1 MLKSFLDKKG
11 TVYILAVI
19 CSSFWGFS
27 FLGTQIALEKV
38 DTIPLLALRWTVSA
52 VIFLILYA
60 VKAIK
65 VNYKGKPVKLLL
77 ILGALQPCFYS
88 IFETT
93 GIKYTTPSESS
104 IFIATIPLMVIITG
118 VLFLHK
124 KCSVRTTLAILIAFT
139 GVAISVCFSPAFSL
153 GGKWIGYLSLF
164 FAVLLGGFF
173 SHASSKAAESFTTM
187 EATMAISIMGSVFFN
202 LINFGAGYGFSG
214 YVTCFTD
221 MRTLL
226 SVLFLGSCCS
236 CICYIL
242 YNYVLG
248 KLPTAIGTNL
258 TANMTTIVGIISG
271 VAFVN
276 DPFGWFTIL
285 GVVMT
290 LTGIYLS
297 TSDKKEKTL

>member
-1 MLKSFLDKKG
+1 MIEKITEKKG
-11 TVYILAVI
+11 SVYFLAVM
-19 CSSFWGFS
+19 CSSLWGFS
-27 FLGTQIALEKV
+27 FLGTQVALEKI

-60 VKAIK
+60 FRIIK
-65 VNYKGKPVKLLL
+65 VNYKGKPVKILF
-77 ILGALQPCFYS
+77 ILGGLQPCLYS

-124 KCSVRTTLAILIAFT
+124 HCSKRTTFAILVAFA
-139 GVAISVCFSPAFSL
+139 GVAISVGFSPAFSI

-164 FAVLLGGFF
+164 LAVLFGGFY

-187 EATMAISIMGSVFFN
+187 EATMAISVMGAVFFN
-202 LINFGAGYGFSG
+202 LINFCAGYGISG
-214 YVTCFTD
+214 YRTFFTD
-221 MRTLL
+221 MDSFI
-226 SVLFLGSCCS
+226 SVLFLGACCS

-258 TANMTTIVGIISG
+258 TANMTTIVGIVSG
-271 VAFVN
+271 VAFVH
-276 DPFGWFTIL
+276 DPFGWYTII

-290 LTGIYLS
+290 LTGIYIS
-297 TSDKKEKTL
+297 TSDKKSK